1 MKKPEYTYWS
11 GLIIFLMSLAIQ
23 YLVGYRKL
31 CLKEIQEW
39 KVHPNDLTHAVLP
52 HKVIFVFDTPEKTLQ
67 AKKMAMERFPEG
79 DFERSWPTGLEL
91 LSPGAGKGNAV
102 CFLREVLEKEGRPVK
117 KLICA
122 GDFENDI
129 SMIKAADM
137 GYAVANATPDCKEA
151 ADRVTVSC
159 DENAIAVIIRELEE
173 EME

>member
-1 MKKPEYTYWS
+1 MTN
-11 GLIIFLMSLAIQ
+11 LLL
-23 YLVGYRKL
+23 LL
-31 CLKEIQEW
+31 
-39 KVHPNDLTHAVLP
+39 H
-52 HKVIFVFDTPEKTLQ
+52 TLQ
-67 AKKMAMERFPEG
+67 KQSDDENWLTTAY
-79 DFERSWPTGLEL
+79 
-91 LSPGAGKGNAV
+91 
-102 CFLREVLEKEGRPVK
+102 LREVLEKEGRPVK